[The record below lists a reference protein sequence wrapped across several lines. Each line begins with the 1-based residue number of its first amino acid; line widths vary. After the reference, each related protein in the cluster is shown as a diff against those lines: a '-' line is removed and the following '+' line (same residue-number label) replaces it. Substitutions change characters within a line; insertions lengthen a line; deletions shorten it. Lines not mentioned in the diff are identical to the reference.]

1 MGVTFLGSLVQ
12 SCCGEGG
19 TLQTNHWR
27 VWGVLSVFQP
37 HWVYPCSQRVCFP
50 GLHFSGSRLL
60 CRQLSEVGPGL
71 HALPMSKLLRF
82 RFSGTPQRHR
92 LGWACVLC
100 PAQVRAGDQVLGE
113 HSHPQVAGASYRLP
127 HPSGL
132 LFWVCNGHTF
142 SGVPCVSSG
151 GLISGCNPPGG
162 CQPFR
167 IPRSLG

>member
-19 TLQTNHWR
+19 TLQTNHWL

-60 CRQLSEVGPGL
+60 CRELSEVGPGL

-82 RFSGTPQRHR
+82 RFSGTSQRRR

-100 PAQVRAGDQVLGE
+100 PAQVRAAQVTRCLVSTVTPRWRV
-113 HSHPQVAGASYRLP
+113 HLIASP
-127 HPSGL
+127 IPAA
-132 LFWVCNGHTF
+132 CF
-142 SGVPCVSSG
+142 SGCAMGTPSRVCHVSLLG
-151 GLISGCNPPGG
+151 G
-162 CQPFR
+162 
-167 IPRSLG
+167 